1 MHECAQHDSSANIE
15 HATLTDHTQKQYAG
29 ACMEK
34 FVAQLNAAVRRCRR
48 SWGSPL
54 AVQED
59 TTEIWQQPR
68 TPQENNPWT
77 KMMK

>member
-1 MHECAQHDSSANIE
+1 MHECAQHESSANIE

-29 ACMEK
+29 AWMEK
-34 FVAQLNAAVRRCRR
+34 FVAIAAVRRCRR
-48 SWGSPL
+48 SWESPL
-54 AVQED
+54 AAQED